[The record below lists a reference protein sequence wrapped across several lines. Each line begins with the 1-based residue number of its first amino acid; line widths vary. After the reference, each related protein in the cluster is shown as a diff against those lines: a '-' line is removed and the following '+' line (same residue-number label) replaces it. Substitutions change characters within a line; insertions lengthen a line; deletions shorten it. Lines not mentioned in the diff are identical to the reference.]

1 MKQLLNLLLALAMVL
16 TLSFCNKDDDPKP
29 GDKDPTDTTDTTS
42 NVVKLTPEQNKELL
56 QTIGV
61 QFVNEM
67 SAMQQTE
74 GVQALTSLGLLVE
87 AEDDDPDPG
96 VPNQLMKI
104 NKAIIAFAHGRISA
118 NQFGALPVALR
129 TSDDDDDD
137 FESLQELFDE
147 ATGTYD
153 WNAATEEFDY
163 TDNSSDKIIFKYPTP
178 ETGTSNNTTL
188 TFSNY
193 SSVQVANP
201 IDEEYT
207 GDLPTSLDV
216 ELKLD
221 GVTQV
226 TYGFEVDYNSEGV
239 PEKVET
245 ALFVNP
251 FTLSVDLTNNKSKI
265 GTGVDFSNGTKT
277 LIATSVEFNG
287 DFSDAAIEAAEEDE
301 EKLKDVIHDA
311 NFSFTLLDLKM
322 VADVDFAN
330 FYPKVYNLDTYY
342 DDYDG
347 NTDPKPDLEAN
358 AEKLEAALNNHVSLT
373 TSYVSTGKIA
383 AEVEWYT
390 FVESE
395 EYCCGTDYS
404 IELGARMI
412 FEDGSK
418 VDLED
423 YLETGFGQLE
433 GAINDLLDQISE
445 DIGEDLEHIEF

>member
-74 GVQALTSLGLLVE
+74 GIQALTSFGLLVDG
-87 AEDDDPDPG
+87 EDDDPDPG

-129 TSDDDDDD
+129 TDDDDDD

-193 SSVQVANP
+193 SSVEIANP

-226 TYGFEVDYNSEGV
+226 TYGFEVDYNS
-239 PEKVET
+239 
-245 ALFVNP
+245 
-251 FTLSVDLTNNKSKI
+251 
-265 GTGVDFSNGTKT
+265 
-277 LIATSVEFNG
+277 
-287 DFSDAAIEAAEEDE
+287 
-301 EKLKDVIHDA
+301 
-311 NFSFTLLDLKM
+311 
-322 VADVDFAN
+322 
-330 FYPKVYNLDTYY
+330 
-342 DDYDG
+342 
-347 NTDPKPDLEAN
+347 
-358 AEKLEAALNNHVSLT
+358 
-373 TSYVSTGKIA
+373 
-383 AEVEWYT
+383 
-390 FVESE
+390 
-395 EYCCGTDYS
+395 
-404 IELGARMI
+404 
-412 FEDGSK
+412 
-418 VDLED
+418 
-423 YLETGFGQLE
+423 
-433 GAINDLLDQISE
+433 
-445 DIGEDLEHIEF
+445 

>member
-1 MKQLLNLLLALAMVL
+1 MKQSLNLLLALAMVL

-42 NVVKLTPEQNKELL
+42 NVVKLTPEQNKDLL

-74 GVQALTSLGLLVE
+74 GIQALTSFGLLVE
-87 AEDDDPDPG
+87 GEDEEDPG
-96 VPNQLMKI
+96 APNQLIKI
-104 NKAIIAFAHGRISA
+104 NKAIVAFAHGQISA

-129 TSDDDDDD
+129 TSNDDDDD
-137 FESLQELFDE
+137 FESLEELFDE

-163 TDNSSDKIIFKYPTP
+163 TDNSNDKIIFKYPTP
-178 ETGTSNNTTL
+178 ETAASNNTTL
-188 TFSNY
+188 TLSNY
-193 SSVQVANP
+193 TSIQVANP

-226 TYGFEVDYNSEGV
+226 TYGFDVDYNSEGV

-251 FTLSVDLTNNKSKI
+251 FTLSVDLTNNKTKI
-265 GTGVDFSNGTKT
+265 GTSVDFSNGTKT

-287 DFSDAAIEAAEEDE
+287 DFSDDAIEAAEEDE
-301 EKLKDVIHDA
+301 DKIADVLKDA

-322 VADVDFAN
+322 VAAIDFAN
-330 FYPKVYNLDTYY
+330 FYPEVADLETYY
-342 DDYDG
+342 DEYDG
-347 NTDPKPDLEAN
+347 NTDPMPNLEAN
-358 AEKLEAALNNHVSLT
+358 ATTLEAALNQYVSLT

-395 EYCCGTDYS
+395 EYCCGTDHS